1 MNTNLLKK
9 GCATAG
15 VLVSAIFTVVPEEAF
30 KCGIID
36 SDWSDTAIIV
46 TNRVILC
53 IVILT
58 LSIIACY
65 LYRCIRCSVKINN
78 KTYAIKVEYK
88 NLFKAKKGKKII
100 CFDECF
106 STNVGSKPEDIKPE
120 SICGQYLLLNQ
131 NLNIQKLISDT
142 GVQSTGE
149 SKYKG
154 KASYTPGTIVPNGDS
169 LLMAFAKLDEKGR
182 GNLTYEEYLDCLN
195 VLWEQI
201 DCCHGTD
208 DVYIPILGSG
218 ITRLGKDLSQQ
229 ELLDIMIA
237 SYSLSP
243 YKMKK
248 SQVLHIVCK
257 RQDGFSLDDVFGVD

>member
-1 MNTNLLKK
+1 MSTSFLKQ
-9 GCATAG
+9 GCTVATAII
-15 VLVSAIFTVVPEEAF
+15 SAIFTVVPEEVF
-30 KCGIID
+30 KNGIID
-36 SDWSDTAIIV
+36 CNWPDTAIIV
-46 TNRVILC
+46 TNRFIVC
-53 IVILT
+53 IVVLA
-58 LSIIACY
+58 LSIIGCY

-88 NLFKAKKGKKII
+88 NLFKSKKGKKII
-100 CFDECF
+100 NFDECF

-131 NLNIQKLISDT
+131 NLNIHKLISDT
-142 GVQSTGE
+142 GVQPTGE
-149 SKYKG
+149 SKYKA

-208 DVYIPILGSG
+208 DVYIPVLGSG

-229 ELLDIMIA
+229 EHLDIMIA
-237 SYSLSP
+237 SYSVSP
-243 YKMKK
+243 YKIKK
-248 SQVLHIVCK
+248 PNVLHIVCK
-257 RQDGFSLDDVFGVD
+257 RQDGFSLNDVFGVD